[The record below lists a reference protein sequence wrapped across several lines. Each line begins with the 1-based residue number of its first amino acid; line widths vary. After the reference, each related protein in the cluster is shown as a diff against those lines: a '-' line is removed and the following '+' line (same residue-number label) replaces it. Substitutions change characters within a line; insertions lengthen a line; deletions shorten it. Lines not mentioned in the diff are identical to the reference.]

1 MKDPDIVAFNDY
13 KSFYITIKRVRL
25 AFIVKRGT
33 GNEEKK

>member
-13 KSFYITIKRVRL
+13 KSFYIIIKGVRL

-33 GNEEKK
+33 SNEEKK